1 MEKKKFVFMETY
13 FETVEELKKHDP
25 ELANQLLEAIV
36 QYWLY
41 GIEPEN
47 PLIKALLVQI
57 QYMIDTWK
65 EISEKKSTA
74 MKWNKNAV
82 KTYQKQSKQKKTE
95 KNSEEQNETEKTE
108 KENKNKKE
116 KEIILSSNEDKSAS
130 TVYWN
135 EEINECLEIIKSF
148 NGWLID
154 WTQKRNRIY
163 WKNLIGKLKQS
174 PPVIN
179 WNHSW
184 EETLKAILQVISENK
199 FYCSKI
205 TNPKSIYDNLT
216 LLYQVYKEEANK
228 HVDDIDK
235 AVMQIEDQSLRIK
248 VKTEIDTRRKSW
260 SRLNMEIYKNILDRL
275 SK

>member
-25 ELANQLLEAIV
+25 ELANQLLDAIV

-41 GIEPEN
+41 GNEPDN
-47 PLIKALLVQI
+47 PLIKALLIQI

-74 MKWNKNAV
+74 MKGNKNAV

-95 KNSEEQNETEKTE
+95 ENSEEQNETEKTE

-130 TVYWN
+130 TVDKKN
-135 EEINECLEIIKSF
+135 PEIDECLEIIKSF
-148 NGWLID
+148 NGWMID

-163 WKNLIGKLKQS
+163 SKNLIWKLKQS
-174 PPVIN
+174 PPV
-179 WNHSW
+179 SSG
-184 EETLKAILQVISENK
+184 EYSRQETLKVLLQVISENK
-199 FYCSKI
+199 YHRSKI
-205 TNPKSIYDNLT
+205 TDPKKIYENLT
-216 LLYQVYKEEANK
+216 LLFQVCNEAWTK
-228 HVDDIDK
+228 KIP
-235 AVMQIEDQSLRIK
+235 VMHAL
-248 VKTEIDTRRKSW
+248 
-260 SRLNMEIYKNILDRL
+260 
-275 SK
+275 

>member
-41 GIEPEN
+41 GIEPDN

-108 KENKNKKE
+108 KENKKE
-116 KEIILSSNEDKSAS
+116 KENVIILSSNEDKSAS

-148 NGWLID
+148 NGWMID
-154 WTQKRNRIY
+154 WTQKMNRIY
-163 WKNLIGKLKQS
+163 WKNLIWKLKQA
-174 PPVIN
+174 PPVSSGN
-179 WNHSW
+179 YSRQ
-184 EETLKAILQVISENK
+184 ETLKAVLNVISKNK
-199 FYCSKI
+199 YHAWKI
-205 TNPKSIYDNLT
+205 TSPELIYRNLT
-216 LLYQVYKEEANK
+216 LLFQVCEKEWMNQ
-228 HVDDIDK
+228 
-235 AVMQIEDQSLRIK
+235 AVIQTL
-248 VKTEIDTRRKSW
+248 
-260 SRLNMEIYKNILDRL
+260 
-275 SK
+275 

>member
-1 MEKKKFVFMETY
+1 METY

-25 ELANQLLEAIV
+25 ELANQLLDAIV

-41 GIEPEN
+41 GTEPGN
-47 PLIKALLVQI
+47 PLIKALLIQI

-154 WTQKRNRIY
+154 WTQKWNRIY
-163 WKNLIGKLKQS
+163 WKNLIWKLKES
-174 PPVIN
+174 PPVKN
-179 WNHSW
+179 WEYSRQN
-184 EETLKAILQVISENK
+184 TLKAILQVISKNK
-199 FYCSKI
+199 YHRTKI
-205 TNPKSIYDNLT
+205 TNPKTIYENLT
-216 LLYQVYKEEANK
+216 LLFQVCNEEWTK
-228 HVDDIDK
+228 KIP
-235 AVMQIEDQSLRIK
+235 VMHAL
-248 VKTEIDTRRKSW
+248 
-260 SRLNMEIYKNILDRL
+260 
-275 SK
+275 